1 MANVTNQNS
10 YTGTSGADSIAG
22 TAGNDTLAG
31 GAGND
36 TIDGL
41 GGKDTLTGGLGK
53 DTVVFA
59 GVAFLPR
66 IRGAFVIP
74 SRCIASSRALSLA
87 DAADLAERTFVVS
100 CP

>member
-10 YTGTSGADSIAG
+10 YTGTSGAGSIAG

-59 GVAFLPR
+59 GVAADYRVTKSEDGSWLVTDINTANGNEAPMT
-66 IRGAFVIP
+66 
-74 SRCIASSRALSLA
+74 RA
-87 DAADLAERTFVVS
+87 TQPF
-100 CP
+100 P